1 MINSELEKQDRENES
16 LVKQEL
22 ERQEKKTAAGSSDV
36 SGPCEDSFAGQVFDM
51 HQEMID
57 LLRKNEK
64 DDLDRDVPEEPS
76 PRTYNLNMSIVKEEM
91 DEDSN
96 QDTFKN
102 REHEAPKQYQPY

>member
-1 MINSELEKQDRENES
+1 VLKTERTSAGSDDFAPVRDLSDNSELINSELEKQDRENES

-36 SGPCEDSFAGQVFDM
+36 SGPGEDSFAGQVFDM

-64 DDLDRDVPEEPS
+64 EG
-76 PRTYNLNMSIVKEEM
+76 
-91 DEDSN
+91 DED
-96 QDTFKN
+96 
-102 REHEAPKQYQPY
+102 